1 METRFQRCPQCGK
14 TYDGPNL
21 LDYHQREAHGPGT
34 PESDPR
40 PGRIF
45 CSTCG
50 LPFDGEGPLSHHKRE
65 AHGEILVTSS
75 PSGRGGTVGRV
86 GAAYLAGRGSRLV
99 AAIVDGLVYVV
110 PFFILLFFAP
120 VLGWLYF
127 VAILVFQMYLLS
139 KDGQTIGKKVKSW
152 MAWTG
157 NGRRQTEPWARHVL
171 GGPDWGAQSP
181 CGWRGRPLEHCGCGS
196 KVHDAKLLEA
206 TLDAIVVER
215 PHIRIVKVD
224 TGENG
229 GFVTNVLVRTIL
241 NGLIG
246 IIPLYGL
253 IDILFI
259 FRGDKRCIH
268 DLIAGTKVVA

>member
-139 KDGQTIGKKVKSW
+139 KDGQTIGKKV
-152 MAWTG
+152 M
-157 NGRRQTEPWARHVL
+157 
-171 GGPDWGAQSP
+171 D
-181 CGWRGRPLEHCGCGS
+181 
-196 KVHDAKLLEA
+196 
-206 TLDAIVVER
+206 
-215 PHIRIVKVD
+215 IRIVKVD
-224 TGENG
+224 TGENR